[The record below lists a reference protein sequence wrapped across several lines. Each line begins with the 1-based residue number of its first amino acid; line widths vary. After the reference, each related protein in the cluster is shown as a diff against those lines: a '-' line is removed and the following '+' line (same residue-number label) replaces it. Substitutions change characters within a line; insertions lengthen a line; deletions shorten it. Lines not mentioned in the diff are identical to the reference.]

1 MDELIKE
8 RRTEKRKKKV
18 NEGSDKTPKK
28 CDYSFT
34 Y

>member
-8 RRTEKRKKKV
+8 RTEKRKKKV